1 MRIHD
6 PDSGESWFSKRRK
19 RYDSHRE
26 PRELTFSCYRR
37 FRFLERDRTRQWF
50 IAALKT
56 ARQRWPVD
64 VWAYVI
70 MPEHVHLL
78 VSPREANLELGR
90 FAGFVKEHTA
100 RPAIRWLKENA
111 PEFLQKI
118 TVVEGSVTRRRFW
131 QPGGGYDRNVAE
143 ERTLESMIDYI
154 HHNPVRRGL
163 CKRATDWEWSSAR
176 WYAGIRPV
184 PVEIDATLPMT
195 YGS

>member
-1 MRIHD
+1 MRVQD
-6 PDSGESWFSKRRK
+6 STSGETWFSKRRK
-19 RYDSHRE
+19 RYDVDRE
-26 PRELTFSCYRR
+26 PRELTFSCYHR
-37 FRFLERDRTRQWF
+37 FRFLERDRTREWF
-50 IAALKT
+50 IAALKK

-64 VWAYVI
+64 VWAYVL

-78 VSPREANLELGR
+78 VSPRNPKVRLGR

-100 RPAIRWLKENA
+100 RPAIGWLEVNA
-111 PEFLQKI
+111 PEFLPQI

-131 QPGGGYDRNVAE
+131 QPGGGYDRNVSV
-143 ERTLESMIDYI
+143 ERTLEAMIAYI

-163 CKRATDWEWSSAR
+163 CERAIDWEWSSAR

-184 PVEIDATLPMT
+184 PFEIDATLPMT

>member
-1 MRIHD
+1 MRI
-6 PDSGESWFSKRRK
+6 PAPSGESRFSKRRK
-19 RYDSHRE
+19 RYDENRE

-37 FRFLERDRTRQWF
+37 FRFLERERTRQWF
-50 IAALKT
+50 IAALQT

-78 VSPREANLELGR
+78 VSPRQPELDLGR

-100 RPAIRWLKENA
+100 RPAIRWLNDNA
-111 PEFLQKI
+111 PEFLPKI

-131 QPGGGYDRNVAE
+131 QPGGGYDRNVTE
-143 ERTLESMIDYI
+143 ERTLLLMIDYI
-154 HHNPVRRGL
+154 HQNPVRRGL
-163 CKRATDWEWSSAR
+163 CQRATDWEWSSAR

-184 PVEIDATLPMT
+184 SFEIDATLPMT
-195 YGS
+195 YGP

>member
-1 MRIHD
+1 MHIRD
-6 PDSGESWFSKRRK
+6 PASGDSWFSKRRK
-19 RYDSHRE
+19 RYDGNRD

-37 FRFLERDRTRQWF
+37 FRFLERDRARQWF
-50 IAALKT
+50 IAALEK
-56 ARQRWPVD
+56 ARQRWPID
-64 VWAYVI
+64 IWAYVI

-78 VSPREANLELGR
+78 VNPRQPKLELGS

-100 RPAIRWLKENA
+100 RPAICWLKENA
-111 PEFLQKI
+111 PRFLPKI

-131 QPGGGYDRNVAE
+131 QPGGGYDRNVTE

-154 HHNPVRRGL
+154 HYNPVRRGL
-163 CKRATDWEWSSAR
+163 CQRAIDWEWSSAR

-184 PVEIDATLPMT
+184 PFEIDSTLPMT